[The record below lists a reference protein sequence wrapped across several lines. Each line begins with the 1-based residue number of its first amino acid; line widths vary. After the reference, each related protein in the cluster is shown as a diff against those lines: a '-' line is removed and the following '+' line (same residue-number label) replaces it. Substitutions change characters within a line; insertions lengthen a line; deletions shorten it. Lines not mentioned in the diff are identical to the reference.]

1 MEMLI
6 LNHKEYKEETLQRYG
21 QPIEYILNC
30 LENNIDIEGF
40 DLINARTE
48 WESIKNKK
56 PVAYATEEDNG
67 TLKELRLKINDND
80 DPFTIIKLY
89 RE

>member
-30 LENNIDIEGF
+30 LEKNIDIDGF

-48 WESIKNKK
+48 WEQIKNRK
-56 PVAYATEEDNG
+56 PVAYATEKDNG
-67 TLKELRLKINDND
+67 ELKDLRLELDMDDN
-80 DPFTIIKLY
+80 PYTTVNLY
-89 RE
+89 KE